1 MSCKQRKT
9 GKNRKNGIRYLGA
22 LCAVLLLLTSC
33 SGNPQNG
40 STESPGAEAKHAN
53 YMAADL
59 AYGGRA
65 VELGLAEDEKA
76 LDILEEEDG
85 YRLLVGKS
93 ISPDTPFPQEDGTT
107 LYYLSGVIH
116 QTEYRFLKEDF
127 TPSGKKA
134 VPTEGYMISAQRID
148 GVLYEFR
155 GKPHIVKPSGDDDGT
170 RYAEFLDAV
179 LYADGK
185 ELWSIPSDPDDNFSL
200 GQVPMTVVSNG
211 RTVYQDFLLHQRIYA
226 DGKRIPVANDIPL
239 EIGAAAPVRLCG
251 IMKLGETVYALLH
264 DTSEKSILVPL
275 SPDMKEIE
283 KKGIDLKVNATGPC
297 ASDGETGLFF
307 SGTTL
312 YATDGKECRELADL
326 ARQGFAAGTLI
337 RRILPL
343 SDGRIL
349 ILGEDRLAE
358 LSPGAEEKEKQVITL
373 GVIRASDRVITQKVL
388 RYNRLSEKY
397 AVSIKKYD
405 TPEDLNKAFLSG
417 EIALIASSDRLL
429 LRNYAE
435 KGLLLDLE
443 EGMPALFEEG
453 VLYENLVDNLRVHGK
468 SCFLP
473 PTFWLYGY
481 RINKSLYPE
490 GGFQTMEDFFGFI
503 DEKDPETK
511 KQTERSVAFNFYG
524 LRRLDEWIDWD
535 AGTCRF
541 NDGDFEKLLTF
552 CGSYSTREEVEA
564 YLDAHRDGYF
574 KVSMMGFLKGV
585 ASSDNDEVGNRY
597 TYFWLPSR
605 VHQGP
610 EIYSLYFLGIVKNE
624 KYEEA
629 AKDFM
634 DFVFLTDLAEGTD
647 DGSTGGTCLIK
658 NGERAEEIEGYSI
671 NVKENGAILES
682 YGFKSGSEDRAVTE
696 EWIGKADQF
705 MYFNKEL
712 NEILT
717 SEANR
722 YFAGE
727 ITAKQAAE
735 YIQNRMSIY
744 LAEQG

>member
-1 MSCKQRKT
+1 MSRKQRLIL
-9 GKNRKNGIRYLGA
+9 KNRKSGIRCLWV
-22 LCAVLLLLTSC
+22 LCAFLLLLSSC
-33 SGNPQNG
+33 NGDPQSGA
-40 STESPGAEAKHAN
+40 TESPGAEAKHAN
-53 YMAADL
+53 YMADGL
-59 AYGGRA
+59 IYGGRA

-76 LDILEEEDG
+76 LDLLEEEDG

-93 ISPDTPFPQEDGTT
+93 ISVETPFPQEDGTT
-107 LYYLSGVIH
+107 LYYSSGALF
-116 QTEYRFLKEDF
+116 QTEYRFLNADF
-127 TPSGKKA
+127 TPSGKEA
-134 VPTEGYMISAQRID
+134 VPTEGMIISAQRIND
-148 GVLYEFR
+148 VLYEFR
-155 GKPHIVKPSGDDDGT
+155 GEPHVQKPSGTDDGS
-170 RYAEFLDAV
+170 RYAEYLDAA

-185 ELWSIPSDPDDNFSL
+185 ELWSIPSDPAESFNL
-200 GQVPMTVVSNG
+200 GQVPSTVAIDG
-211 RTVYQDFLLHQRIYA
+211 ETVYQDLYLHQRIYA
-226 DGKRIPVANDIPL
+226 NGKRIPASRDISGQ
-239 EIGAAAPVRLCG
+239 IGDGLPMRILG
-251 IMKLGETVYALLH
+251 LMKLGGTVYTLLH
-264 DTSEKSILVPL
+264 DTNERALLIPL
-275 SPDMKEIE
+275 SPDLKELE
-283 KKGIDLKVNATGPC
+283 KKGIELKVNASGAC
-297 ASDGETGLFF
+297 DSDGATGFF
-307 SGTTL
+307 LSGTEL
-312 YATDGKECRELADL
+312 YATDGKECRKLADL
-326 ARQGFAAGTLI
+326 ARQGFATGTLI

-373 GVIRASDRVITQKVL
+373 GVIRASERGITQKVL

-397 AVSIKKYD
+397 AVSIREYAA
-405 TPEDLNKAFLSG
+405 PEDLNKAFLSG
-417 EIALIASSDRLL
+417 EIALIASGDRLL

-490 GGFQTMEDFFGFI
+490 GGFQTTEDFFGFI

-511 KQTERSVAFNFYG
+511 KRTERTVAFDFYG

-535 AGTCRF
+535 AGICRF
-541 NDGDFEKLLTF
+541 DDGDFEKLLTF
-552 CGSYSTREEVEA
+552 CGSCSTREEVEA

-574 KVSMMGFLKGV
+574 KVDMNAFSYGV
-585 ASSDNDEVGNRY
+585 ASGDYDEGGNRY
-597 TYFWLPSR
+597 AYFWLPSR
-605 VHQGP
+605 THQGAQISAP
-610 EIYSLYFLGIVKNE
+610 YFLGIVKNE

-647 DGSTGGTCLIK
+647 DFAEGKCLIK
-658 NGERAEEIEGYSI
+658 NGEKAEEIEGYSI

-705 MYFNKEL
+705 IYFNKEL
-712 NEILT
+712 NEILN

-727 ITAKQAAE
+727 ITAEKAAE
-735 YIQNRMSIY
+735 YIQNRVSIY
-744 LAEQG
+744 LTEQG